1 VSTLFDISPE
11 EPTKGGKS
19 RLRRPAVAAHK
30 KTDSAPI
37 YKRELPTRPIKALG
51 RLDHVHE
58 CGDTLCR
65 GSAHDI
71 IHEDRGEWL
80 IQCCFCHTAQ
90 WVPVVPG
97 HLQPKQD
104 EFVFRDGRFA
114 GLTID
119 EALEQ
124 PRGRDYVT
132 WAAANHPRPAVR
144 DACENHIDASPVAS

>member
-1 VSTLFDISPE
+1 MTLLFDISPE
-11 EPTKGGKS
+11 EPTRKRATLKGRTASADKTES
-19 RLRRPAVAAHK
+19 K
-30 KTDSAPI
+30 KAPSFI
-37 YKRELPTRPIKALG
+37 GQTAQRPIKALG

-90 WVPVVPG
+90 WVPVIPG
-97 HLQPKQD
+97 HLKPKQD

-114 GLTID
+114 GLSID

-144 DACENHIDASPVAS
+144 DACKNHIDASPVAS